1 MSSDSAWA
9 SASGFHSSRKPSVS
23 RTRTPGATSRLPAP
37 PSTMS
42 RATPARERP
51 SSRARAA
58 AGSVSGV
65 LPKPVPTVLM
75 ARSWPAATSATL
87 EGSVASPATTDRP
100 SPGRS
105 WADGSR
111 TTAVTSCPRR
121 SPSPTVRVPTR
132 PPAPK
137 TTILI
142 GSSSWRPFSLT
153 RRCVRTNHVSP
164 TTRQHG
170 GDEEV
175 QAQAED
181 VLGRIDPQQLLE
193 DAEGRVAG
201 HVEREEPG
209 CADGAAPSQPHQEG
223 RQGQVPDDL
232 VEEGGVEGGA
242 VEVARRPV
250 VAVDLEAP
258 RQRGRA
264 PVELLVE
271 VVADTTDGLRDEQR
285 RRRGIEKARHVG
297 ARATQ
302 APDPGG
308 RAQRDA
314 APDPQAALPDGER
327 SPPVVG
333 DLVPARGQEVEPT
346 ADDPGRE
353 TPQRHVLDEFARAAL
368 RLPPARGD
376 PHRRQHGQHVAEPI
390 DADVKGPDVDPVER
404 RAGNRPDDG
413 HRPILP
419 GRGHGTA
426 IGAS

>member
-9 SASGFHSSRKPSVS
+9 RASGFHSSRKPSVS

-42 RATPARERP
+42 RATPARESP

-75 ARSWPAATSATL
+75 ARSWPGATSATL
-87 EGSVASPATTDRP
+87 EGSVAAPAPEGRP
-100 SPGRS
+100 SPGRAGGDGHDGQAVARQVVGRRV
-105 WADGSR
+105 ADDGGALVPAR
-111 TTAVTSCPRR
+111 ERLGHRPGPDAAARAEDDDLHRLLLMAAILPDTALRAHEPRQ
-121 SPSPTVRVPTR
+121 PDD
-132 PPAPK
+132 
-137 TTILI
+137 
-142 GSSSWRPFSLT
+142 
-153 RRCVRTNHVSP
+153 
-164 TTRQHG
+164 RQHG

-181 VLGRIDPQQLLE
+181 VLGRVDAQQLLE
-193 DAEGRVAG
+193 DSEGRVPRD
-201 HVEREEPG
+201 VEREEPG
-209 CADGAAPSQPHQEG
+209 CPDGAAPSQPHQEG

-242 VEVARRPV
+242 VEVASGPV
-250 VAVDLEAP
+250 VAIDLEPP

-271 VVADTTDGLRDEQR
+271 VVADAPDGLRDEQG
-285 RRRGIEKARHVG
+285 RGGGVEEARDVG
-297 ARATQ
+297 ARAAQ

-314 APDPQAALPDGER
+314 APDPQAALPDRER

-333 DLVPARGQEVEPT
+333 DLVPARGQEVEP
-346 ADDPGRE
+346 APDDPGGE
-353 TPQRHVLDEFARAAL
+353 AP
-368 RLPPARGD
+368 
-376 PHRRQHGQHVAEPI
+376 
-390 DADVKGPDVDPVER
+390 
-404 RAGNRPDDG
+404 
-413 HRPILP
+413 
-419 GRGHGTA
+419 
-426 IGAS
+426 